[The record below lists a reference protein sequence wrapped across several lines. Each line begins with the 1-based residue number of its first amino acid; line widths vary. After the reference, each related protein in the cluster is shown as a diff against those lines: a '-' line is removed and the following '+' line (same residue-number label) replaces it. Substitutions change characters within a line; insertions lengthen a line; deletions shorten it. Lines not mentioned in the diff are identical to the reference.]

1 MILHDTLLLAC
12 GNAESR
18 SALRDIFS
26 ESYNL
31 LEADNCQQTMLLL
44 AQNMH
49 CIASVLLD
57 ITVPEKIDE
66 SVLTAPEQVHLL
78 HRVPVIVIAP
88 SADTQAVANAFAMGA
103 MEAIT
108 DDYDPYVLLRRV
120 QNIVQLHR
128 HKWHL
133 EELAQEQAAILQH
146 SNDAMVDVLSSLIEY
161 RSVESGQHILRIRRF
176 TQILLQ
182 ELQRSSPRYELTDK
196 TIQIIS
202 SAAALHDIGKIS
214 IPDAVLNKPGKLTWE
229 EWEIMK
235 SHSDVGSRIIRTLG
249 DLADQEY
256 LRYAYNI
263 CRYHHERWDGG
274 GYPEGI
280 RGDNI
285 PICAQVVG
293 LADAYDALTTKRVYK
308 DAISYDRAT
317 NMICNG
323 ECGGFS
329 PRLLECFKH
338 VAGKFAEVAGAYADG
353 QSPKAERFDTKL
365 PAPSPKEEL
374 DALQVTRAK
383 YQTLMHYVDA
393 TVLEVNPEQGT
404 FHLVYNPDP
413 NLTVF
418 SEINSFDDWLQAI
431 VQELVLPE
439 ERKKMLRLLYE
450 EMPRFLREGMLRM
463 TERFHIISKTTGR
476 ILAYDISVLQQR
488 RGDPQ
493 QSQLIIIWKRLRE
506 EEADRPTDSWQTNEA
521 IRSLLPVRCHWKNNT
536 ALTVVEYDEDLQT
549 LLGYGKE
556 DFYRIC
562 GGNVMDLVAPEDQQG
577 LGAQIQEQIEV
588 GRKVEAEFRLRRAND
603 TYLWVMC
610 RMYLQMDDDGTESFH
625 GILLDISASMEKRQ
639 KLHRKLEQYQ
649 IILSQTENV
658 LFEWDIQRDEID
670 LSANWEEIFGYEPLR
685 RSLLEHLYTDTH
697 FHPEDI
703 ALLMD
708 GLRAI
713 YAGEDYQLCEVRIAK
728 ADGRYL
734 WSRIRATAIRSE
746 NGQLKK
752 IVGVIINID
761 EEKRSAQAL
770 QDRAERDVLTKL
782 LNKTAARRQAEE
794 YIAGNGNRC
803 ALFIIDLDNFKQI
816 NDRYGHMFGDAVLT
830 QIAKEIRKLFR
841 AQDIVARIGGDEFMV
856 LMRGISDRTLVE
868 NRCSQL
874 VAAFRNAMLPH
885 LNGEHLSC
893 SVGVSLCPQHGQDY
907 SGLFRKADQAL
918 YATKG
923 RGKDGYTIFDEE
935 DIPAAKN
942 LVSAINEHID
952 SEDVGTLLSNTLL
965 ENTFRKLYNAKDLDA
980 ALDQALAAVGEQM
993 QVSRVYIFENSPD
1006 NQRCSNTFEWC
1017 NQGIQPEIDSLQ
1029 NVSYSVDIPNFIAQF
1044 DENGIFYCPN
1054 IMELPR
1060 DLRDILAVQ
1069 NIKSV
1074 LHCAIRDNGVVRGF
1088 VGFDD
1093 CLHNRYW
1100 TKEQIDVLT
1109 MFSEL
1114 LSLFLLKKR
1123 AQDAVSRLEEG

>member
-12 GNAESR
+12 GSAESR
-18 SALRDIFS
+18 SALRAIFS
-26 ESYNL
+26 ENYNL

-44 AQNMH
+44 SQNID

-66 SVLTAPEQVHLL
+66 AILTAPEQIHLL
-78 HRVPVIVIAP
+78 QRVPIIVITPA
-88 SADTQAVANAFAMGA
+88 ADVQNVVKAFSMGA
-103 MEAIT
+103 AEAIA
-108 DDYDPYVLLRRV
+108 DDCDPYVLLRRV
-120 QNIVQLHR
+120 QNIVELHR

-133 EELAQEQAAILQH
+133 EELVQEQASILRH

-202 SAAALHDIGKIS
+202 SAAALHDIGKIA
-214 IPDAVLNKPGKLTWE
+214 IPDAILNKPGKLNRE

-235 SHSDVGSRIIRTLG
+235 GHSEVGGQIIWMLG

-308 DAISYDRAT
+308 QAISCDRAV

-338 VAGKFAEVAGAYADG
+338 VTGKFAAVAQSYQDG
-353 QSPKAERFDTKL
+353 DSPKSERFDTQL

-374 DALQVTRAK
+374 DALQIVRSK
-383 YQTLMHYVDA
+383 YQMMMHYVDA
-393 TVLEVNPEQGT
+393 TVMEVDLEQGT

-413 NLTVF
+413 NLDLF
-418 SEINSFDDWLQAI
+418 SEHNTFEELFQSI
-431 VQELVLPE
+431 VRDVVLPE
-439 ERKKMLRLLYE
+439 EREKVIHFLRNAL
-450 EMPRFLREGMLRM
+450 PRFLREGMLRM
-463 TERFHIISKTTGR
+463 TERFHARSRTTGQ
-476 ILAYDISVLQQR
+476 ILVYDMTVMRQR
-488 RGDPQ
+488 RGEQEDRRF
-493 QSQLIIIWKRLRE
+493 IVICKRVRE
-506 EEADRPTDSWQTNEA
+506 DKTVRPAKDWQYDEAV
-521 IRSLLPVRCHWKNNT
+521 RSLLPARCHWRNDKD
-536 ALTVVEYDEDLQT
+536 LTIVEYEEDIQN
-549 LLGYGKE
+549 LLGYSPEEFRRTAAGS
-556 DFYRIC
+556 
-562 GGNVMDLVAPEDQQG
+562 VMALIPTESRQSVYQQIHRQ
-577 LGAQIQEQIEV
+577 LAV
-588 GRKVEAEFRLRRAND
+588 GRKVELECQLQGAGGKIM
-603 TYLWVMC
+603 WIMC
-610 RMYLQMDDDGTESFH
+610 RMYMKTDEKGTEHFH
-625 GILLDISASMEKRQ
+625 GIMLDISAFEQRNESLR
-639 KLHRKLEQYQ
+639 RKLEQYQ

-658 LFEWDIQRDEID
+658 LFEWDIPSDEIE
-670 LSANWEEIFGYEPLR
+670 LSSNWEEIYGYEPLR
-685 RSLLEHLYTDTH
+685 RELLKNLYTNTH
-697 FHPEDI
+697 FHPEDS

-708 GLRAI
+708 GMRAI
-713 YAGEDYQLCEVRIAK
+713 HAGENYQLCEVRIAK

-734 WSRIRATAIRSE
+734 WSRIRASAVRNE
-746 NGQLKK
+746 EGQLQK
-752 IVGVIINID
+752 IVGVVINID
-761 EEKRSAQAL
+761 EEKRSTQAL
-770 QDRAERDVLTKL
+770 QDRAERDMLTKL
-782 LNKTAARRQAEE
+782 LNKTAARRQVED
-794 YIAGNGNRC
+794 YIAGSGNSC
-803 ALFIIDLDNFKQI
+803 ALFIIDLDDFKQI
-816 NDRYGHMFGDAVLT
+816 NDRYGHMFGDAVLN
-830 QIAKEIRKLFR
+830 QISKEIRKLFR
-841 AQDIVARIGGDEFMV
+841 AQDVVARIGGDEFMV
-856 LMRGISDRTLVE
+856 LMRGISDRKLVE
-868 NRCSQL
+868 RRCAQL
-874 VAAFRNAMLPH
+874 VTAFHNAMLDH
-885 LNGEHLSC
+885 LDGEHLSC
-893 SVGVSLCPQHGQDY
+893 SVGVALYPQHGKSY
-907 SGLFRKADQAL
+907 NELFRKADQAL

-935 DIPAAKN
+935 NIPAVKN

-952 SEDVGTLLSNTLL
+952 SEEAGALLSNTLL
-965 ENTFRKLYNAKDLDA
+965 ENTFRKLYNAIDLDA
-980 ALDQALAAVGEQM
+980 ALDQTLAEVGHQM

-1006 NQRCSNTFEWC
+1006 NQKCSNTFEWC
-1017 NQGIQPEIDSLQ
+1017 NQGIQPEMEFLQ
-1029 NVSYSVDIPNFIAQF
+1029 NVSYSVDIPNFIEQF

-1054 IMELPR
+1054 IMELPQ
-1060 DLRDILAVQ
+1060 DLREILAVQ

-1074 LHCAIRDNGVVRGF
+1074 LHCAIRDNGEVRGF

-1123 AQDAVSRLEEG
+1123 AQETANRLAEG